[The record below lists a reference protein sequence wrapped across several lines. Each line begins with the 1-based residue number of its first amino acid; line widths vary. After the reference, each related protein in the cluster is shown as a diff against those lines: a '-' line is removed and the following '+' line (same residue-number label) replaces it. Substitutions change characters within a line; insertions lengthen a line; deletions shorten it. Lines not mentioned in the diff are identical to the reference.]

1 MLRTTLVS
9 ALILTALPAWATVPV
24 ASRVV
29 ERGDGGRVKLA
40 PGAATAGT
48 TVEIVFGMG
57 RAASHGF
64 VAAAGRRDGASRV
77 TVSRGPGP
85 AGRCPAPRI
94 RLP

>member
-9 ALILTALPAWATVPV
+9 ALILTALPAWATGPV
-24 ASRVV
+24 ASRVA
-29 ERGDGGRVKLA
+29 EERVKLT
-40 PGAATAGT
+40 PGAAAEA
-48 TVEIVFGMG
+48 TVDVVFGMG
-57 RAASHGF
+57 RAASQGF

-85 AGRCPAPRI
+85 AGLCPAPRV

>member
-24 ASRVV
+24 ATRVV
-29 ERGDGGRVKLA
+29 ERGDGERVKLA
-40 PGAATAGT
+40 PGAAAATGT

-57 RAASHGF
+57 RAASAGF

-85 AGRCPAPRI
+85 AGLCPAPRV
-94 RLP
+94 R